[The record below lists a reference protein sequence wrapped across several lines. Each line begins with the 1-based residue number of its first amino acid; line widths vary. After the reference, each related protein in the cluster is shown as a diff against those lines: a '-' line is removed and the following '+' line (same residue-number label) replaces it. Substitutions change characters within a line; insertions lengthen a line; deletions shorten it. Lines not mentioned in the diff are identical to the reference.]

1 MSWRPLVSAEHSETI
16 AATIREIVA
25 AVGATPPVGA
35 YDLADR
41 ALLHA
46 YTAEADIAP
55 DPEDRAGQA
64 LVAAVTAFAQGP
76 IRPALFGGA
85 AGIGWRVAHL
95 AAEEDAALVC
105 SKIDAGLL
113 RLLGAES
120 TEYDLIGGLAGFGVY
135 ALARGE
141 AGRPLASA
149 VLDEIARRARPV
161 RGGLALHTPPEWLP
175 AWQRVEAPHGYWNF
189 GLAHGMPG
197 VAAV

>member
-1 MSWRPLVSAEHSETI
+1 MRPIMSWRPLVSAERGETI
-16 AATIREIVA
+16 AAIIREIVA

-64 LVAAVTAFAQGP
+64 LVDAVTAFAQGP

-105 SKIDAGLL
+105 SKIDA
-113 RLLGAES
+113 
-120 TEYDLIGGLAGFGVY
+120 
-135 ALARGE
+135 
-141 AGRPLASA
+141 
-149 VLDEIARRARPV
+149 RRSS
-161 RGGLALHTPPEWLP
+161 
-175 AWQRVEAPHGYWNF
+175 
-189 GLAHGMPG
+189 MP
-197 VAAV
+197 